1 MLYSVQVLQ
10 NDMAIGLLLSRNFLS
25 GLRTLKSK
33 NLENLK
39 PENFS

>member
-1 MLYSVQVLQ
+1 
-10 NDMAIGLLLSRNFLS
+10 MAIGLLLGRNFLS

-39 PENFS
+39 PEKKIFLKTKT